1 MPKAK
6 LELFLKEHCIRCQG
20 PEQQKDDVRYDEA
33 TWEITNNDIAQRWQD
48 VLDVL
53 NGGDM
58 PPEDEKEPS
67 QEVLS

>member
-20 PEQQKDDVRYDEA
+20 PEQQKGDVRFDEA
-33 TWEITNNDIAQRWQD
+33 TWEITNNDIAQRCQD

-53 NGGDM
+53 HGCDM
-58 PPEDEKEPS
+58 RNN
-67 QEVLS
+67 LRRRC